1 MANIVKWNSLTFLRL
16 YLFQR
21 FDPDNDGFVSLEEL
35 KFVLSNLPVRVTDE
49 EMHEITQAIGAG
61 ACDGKI
67 TKEKFCLLMGGHQQ
81 KTQPTSRNSAAT
93 TATNKKQP
101 ATKK

>member
-1 MANIVKWNSLTFLRL
+1 M
-16 YLFQR
+16 
-21 FDPDNDGFVSLEEL
+21 SLEEL

-67 TKEKFCLLMGGHQQ
+67 TQEKFCLLMGGHQE
-81 KTQPTSRNSAAT
+81 KKQPTSRNSAAA
-93 TATNKKQP
+93 TATNKKQS
-101 ATKK
+101 TTSKK